1 MPDRKKLVAFIC
13 TLVNKNDEYYWKRFK
28 RVLTFVQNKIDD
40 NSIIGASMIK
50 DVYTWVDDACSVHP
64 NIKVQNSGTMSM
76 GWVTLHCKLSKQE
89 LNKKSFTEVELV
101 KTSSY
106 VPYYIW
112 LRMFQ
117 D

>member
-1 MPDRKKLVAFIC
+1 
-13 TLVNKNDEYYWKRFK
+13 
-28 RVLTFVQNKIDD
+28 
-40 NSIIGASMIK
+40 MIK

-106 VPYYIW
+106 VPYNIW
-112 LRMFQ
+112 FRMFQ
-117 D
+117 DQQGYKFLNNVLYQDNYSTIKIQLKACIYYKLLC